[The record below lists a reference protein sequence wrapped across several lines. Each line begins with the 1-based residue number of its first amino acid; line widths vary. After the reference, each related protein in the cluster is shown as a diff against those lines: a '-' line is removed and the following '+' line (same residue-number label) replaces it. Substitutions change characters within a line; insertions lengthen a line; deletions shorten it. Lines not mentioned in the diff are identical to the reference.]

1 MPDAKSSPV
10 PRQHLGP
17 SLHAG
22 SQLPALRA
30 GTLQRDRLLRR
41 LEQTADVPLALVV
54 GPAGY
59 GKTTLLVHWLERD
72 RRPVAWVSL
81 DASHDDSGRL
91 VAAIACALRGRLPVR
106 PGPRLRLAPD
116 DGAGAVAAELT
127 EALQLVEQP
136 YVLVLDNAHC
146 LQDRGAIDALRTIAD
161 AMPPG
166 SQLVLSSRREPALP
180 IGRLRADGRLVD
192 VRQPDLVMTRREGAA
207 LPSLAGL
214 ALSGDDVLLLL
225 ERTEGWPAG
234 LYLAALSLQGRQDP
248 HRAISGF
255 AGDDR

>member
-41 LEQTADVPLALVV
+41 LEQTADVPLAL
-54 GPAGY
+54 
-59 GKTTLLVHWLERD
+59 
-72 RRPVAWVSL
+72 
-81 DASHDDSGRL
+81 
-91 VAAIACALRGRLPVR
+91 
-106 PGPRLRLAPD
+106 
-116 DGAGAVAAELT
+116 
-127 EALQLVEQP
+127 
-136 YVLVLDNAHC
+136 
-146 LQDRGAIDALRTIAD
+146 
-161 AMPPG
+161 
-166 SQLVLSSRREPALP
+166 SSRREPALP

-192 VRQPDLVMTRREGAA
+192 VRQPDLVMTRPEAA
-207 LPSLAGL
+207 AMLSLAGL

-248 HRAISGF
+248 HR
-255 AGDDR
+255 